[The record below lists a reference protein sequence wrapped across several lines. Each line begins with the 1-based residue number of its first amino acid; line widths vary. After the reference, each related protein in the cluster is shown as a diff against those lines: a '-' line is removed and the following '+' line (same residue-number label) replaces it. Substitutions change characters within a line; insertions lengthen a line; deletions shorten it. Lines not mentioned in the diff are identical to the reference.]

1 MGTFEVSPITTA
13 LISPPNAFLNGRG
26 MVALQS
32 GLEVTHHPW
41 HTKGFLCF
49 VLLQKKKKKDAP
61 SDSLGVF
68 KGLLS

>member
-13 LISPPNAFLNGRG
+13 LISPPNAFLEWK
-26 MVALQS
+26 VALQS

-49 VLLQKKKKKDAP
+49 VLLQKKKKKDA
-61 SDSLGVF
+61 SSE
-68 KGLLS
+68 S